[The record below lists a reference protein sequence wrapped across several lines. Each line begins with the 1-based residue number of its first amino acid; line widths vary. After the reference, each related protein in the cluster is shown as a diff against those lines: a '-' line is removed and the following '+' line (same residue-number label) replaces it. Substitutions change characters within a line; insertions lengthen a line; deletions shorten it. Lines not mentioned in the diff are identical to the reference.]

1 MRLQVIAVGTRMP
14 AWVRAA
20 CDDYLRRLS
29 SALPITLTQIEPG
42 VRTARGSAQTAIA
55 TEGRRVLG
63 ALTPADHVVVLD
75 ERGRELTTR
84 ELAGWLN
91 TRQQAGQDLAF
102 IIGGPD
108 GLANEVRS
116 RGNFTLALSRLTL
129 PHALVRVLLIEQL
142 YRAHCI
148 LVNHPYHR
156 D

>member
-1 MRLQVIAVGTRMP
+1 MRVQVIAVGTRMP

-20 CDDYLRRLS
+20 CDDYLRRLKA
-29 SALPITLTQIEPG
+29 ALPVALTQIEPG
-42 VRTARGSAQTAIA
+42 VRSARGSAQAAIA

-108 GLANEVRS
+108 GLAPEVRS

-129 PHALVRVLLIEQL
+129 PHALVRVLLVEQL
-142 YRAHCI
+142 YRAHSI
-148 LVNHPYHR
+148 LLNHPYHR